1 MNQSVA
7 GLSSSSRRDFK
18 ERVAPAA
25 TAAEEHANAVDS
37 EARFPAEAFA
47 AARREG
53 LLGMLVPAELG
64 GLGASYSDVVDTC
77 YMLGRSCASTAMIFA
92 MHQIMVA
99 ILLRHGRGSIWHERL
114 LRRIADEQL
123 LMASST
129 TEGHGG
135 GNLRQSGCAVERD
148 GLRMSLAK
156 SATVVSY
163 GAQADGLLVT
173 ARRSPDAAPSDQVL
187 VAFLKDDYQLEAI
200 VGWDALGMRGTCSS
214 GYMLRGS
221 GQIDQVL
228 PIPYPQIH
236 TRTMVPFA
244 HLTWSAVWSGLAAGS
259 VNRARLFFRDVAR
272 KSGGQLPPGAAH
284 LTRAILSLRTLRGMV
299 GSAILRYEA
308 IGNKME
314 ELDSLEFQTNINLLK
329 VSASE
334 LATATV
340 ISSMQACGLT
350 GYRNDTKFSV
360 GRHLRDVLSASVMI
374 NNDRILANA
383 SEATM
388 MMEVPLTIRD

>member
-7 GLSSSSRRDFK
+7 TLIPSVRKDFK
-18 ERVAPAA
+18 DRVEPVAA
-25 TAAEEHANAVDS
+25 AAEEHASAVDRD
-37 EARFPAEAFA
+37 ARFPAEAFA
-47 AARREG
+47 LARRER

-77 YMLGRSCASTAMIFA
+77 YMLGRSCASTAMVFA

-135 GNLRQSGCAVERD
+135 GNLRQSGCAVEQD

-299 GSAILRYEA
+299 GSAILRYET

>member
-1 MNQSVA
+1 
-7 GLSSSSRRDFK
+7 
-18 ERVAPAA
+18 
-25 TAAEEHANAVDS
+25 
-37 EARFPAEAFA
+37 
-47 AARREG
+47 
-53 LLGMLVPAELG
+53 
-64 GLGASYSDVVDTC
+64 
-77 YMLGRSCASTAMIFA
+77 
-92 MHQIMVA
+92 
-99 ILLRHGRGSIWHERL
+99 
-114 LRRIADEQL
+114 
-123 LMASST
+123 
-129 TEGHGG
+129 
-135 GNLRQSGCAVERD
+135 
-148 GLRMSLAK
+148 MSLAK

-173 ARRSPDAAPSDQVL
+173 ARRSPDAASSDQVL

-299 GSAILRYEA
+299 GSAILRYET